1 MKKILLLFLFLL
13 FQFLALAGGI
23 EKPRKNKEVY
33 HSLKTQIELQKGRK
47 LNVLEKVALK
57 IVVKKIKRDP
67 RPIHKDAKLAFI
79 LGILS
84 FFLLSTIIG
93 GLLLG
98 IFAVI
103 FGVKAIRKTGKNKE
117 FRGRG
122 FAILG
127 ILFALFPIILLT
139 AVWACLLLEIYGGL
153 QICGF

>member
-1 MKKILLLFLFLL
+1 MKKILPLLLLLFY
-13 FQFLALAGGI
+13 QSLAFAGGI
-23 EKPRKNKEVY
+23 EKPRKNKEIY

-57 IVVKKIKRDP
+57 ILAKKIQKDP
-67 RPIHKDAKLAFI
+67 RPVHKDAKLAFL

-84 FFLLSTIIG
+84 FFLLSTIVG
-93 GLLLG
+93 SLLLG

-122 FAILG
+122 IAIVG
-127 ILFALFPIILLT
+127 ILFALFPIILLA
-139 AVWACLLLEIYGGL
+139 AVAVCFLLEIYGGL